1 MITDKEKKTA
11 YLVNKDGSEYESTE
25 DKFCNPEDIPAC
37 NPENNCEVIQD
48 FLEEG
53 RSDAFSTFRMIQQE
67 CYEEMYQC
75 QNRIEEYKKKIRAE
89 IQDIQVYKQKLDDA
103 FNEYIK

>member
-1 MITDKEKKTA
+1 MVTNKEEEIA
-11 YLVNKDGSEYESTE
+11 YLVNKDGFKYESTE
-25 DKFCNPEDIPAC
+25 DKFYKPQDIPAC

-53 RSDAFSTFRMIQQE
+53 TSNAFSTFRTIQQE
-67 CYEEMYQC
+67 CYGEMYQC

-89 IQDIQVYKQKLDDA
+89 IQDIIVYKQKLDNA